1 MGGCMKGGFREMLE
15 DNVMHSEYFGPGTNV
30 VLNGWTQIYGYSQH
44 YVGST
49 NALYDLRFEIK

>member
-1 MGGCMKGGFREMLE
+1 MKGGFREMLE